1 MKIQDIEYVKKRLYE
16 IYNKYNIEIIIEDF
30 EEYNIICVRING
42 WNYPYIIMKECDSVG
57 KVINYIVNDL
67 KKVIE

>member
-30 EEYNIICVRING
+30 EEYNIICVRIDDF
-42 WNYPYIIMKECDSVG
+42 NYQYIIMKECDSVG

-67 KKVIE
+67 KKVM